1 MLPVATPPNGIA
13 YASGFVKS
21 TEMAA
26 HVGETVLMAG
36 MLTTAKPVSTAKD
49 EPMEFATFD
58 DGHGLVEAVLLPDVY
73 RARAHIL
80 FDQGP
85 FLLRGKVEEEFG
97 SVTLTVLDV
106 KRVDRLRAPSPP
118 SPFRPVG
125 EGTGEG
131 EWRRRASPPPTG
143 GGVGGKGVEERD
155 SD

>member
-1 MLPVATPPNGIA
+1 MEYELL
-13 YASGFVKS
+13 GFVTDHHPMALYEEELARWRTVKS

-26 HVGETVLMAG
+26 HVGETILMAG

-58 DGHGLVEAVLLPDVY
+58 DGHGLVEAVLFPAVY

-97 SVTLTVLDV
+97 AVTLTVLDV
-106 KRVDRLRAPSPP
+106 KRVDRLGGMLS
-118 SPFRPVG
+118 
-125 EGTGEG
+125 
-131 EWRRRASPPPTG
+131 RRVRRVASGRSEPG
-143 GGVGGKGVEERD
+143 
-155 SD
+155 